1 VSGHRLLHVV
11 HDFLPRHRA
20 GVEIYAAAL
29 CRELSRRH
37 HVTVLATDYDPSA
50 RHGELTWRV
59 HDGLPVVEIRNNWVG
74 GRFDLSYRS
83 DAINARIEQVLETV
97 QPHVVHVHS
106 LLNLSFD
113 LPALAQRRGIKVV
126 TTLHDY
132 TLVCPSGGQRLH
144 RAESH
149 ICHDIDVH
157 RCARCFPTTVFHTKL
172 TVGRMMRGGGRN
184 TFLGR
189 AASWL
194 HQRVP
199 RMTRAAAARA
209 TQVAPVRVVAD
220 DIVRRL
226 DAAKDAMANVNLLV
240 SPSAS
245 LAAECHRLGVAAD
258 RITVSD
264 YGFVGSQMAG
274 GGMPGLKPR
283 PTSGAVPGL
292 SSRPTSGAMPGL
304 NSRTT
309 SGAMP
314 GLKPRPTSTG
324 AAGRPLRV
332 GYVGSLVWHK
342 GVHVLISALQ
352 RLAPQRVQLSIHG
365 DPALD
370 PGYTADL
377 RAQSSGLPVSFHGP
391 FEPTQCAEV
400 YENLDVLAVP
410 SLWLENSPLVIHEA
424 LMAGV
429 PVIAS
434 EIGGIPGLISHEV
447 NGLLVAPGSV
457 EALAGALDRLA
468 ADRGLLDRLRQA
480 PHHVRSI
487 EDDAAEWEARY
498 AEVLAV
504 AGTL

>member
-20 GVEIYAAAL
+20 GVEIYTAAL

-37 HVTVLATDYDPSA
+37 HVTLLTSDYDPSA

-59 HDGLPVVEIRNNWVG
+59 HDGLPVVEIRNNWEG
-74 GRFDLSYRS
+74 DSFDVSYRS

-113 LPALAQRRGIKVV
+113 LPAMAQRRGIKVV

-149 ICHDIDVH
+149 VCHDIDVH
-157 RCARCFPTTVFHTKL
+157 RCARCFPTTDFHTKL
-172 TVGRMMRGGGRN
+172 TVGRMMRRGGRDSI
-184 TFLGR
+184 LGR

-194 HQRVP
+194 HQRAP
-199 RMTRAAAARA
+199 RITKAAAARA
-209 TQVAPVRVVAD
+209 TRVAPVRVAAD

-226 DAAKDAMANVNLLV
+226 DAAKAAMSNVNLLV
-240 SPSAS
+240 APSAS

-258 RITVSD
+258 RITVAD
-264 YGFVGSQMAG
+264 YGFVSPPPAFTGRGFLGRRSATREG
-274 GGMPGLKPR
+274 DSPGM
-283 PTSGAVPGL
+283 VP
-292 SSRPTSGAMPGL
+292 P
-304 NSRTT
+304 
-309 SGAMP
+309 
-314 GLKPRPTSTG
+314 
-324 AAGRPLRV
+324 AGRPLRV

-342 GVHVLISALQ
+342 GVHVLIGALQ
-352 RLAPQRVQLSIHG
+352 RLAPERVQLSVHG

-370 PGYTADL
+370 PGYAADL
-377 RAQSSGLPVSFHGP
+377 RAQASGLSVGFRGP
-391 FEPTQCAEV
+391 FEPAHCAEV
-400 YENLDVLAVP
+400 YENLDVLVVP

-424 LMAGV
+424 LLAGV
-429 PVIAS
+429 PVIGS
-434 EIGGIPGLISHEV
+434 EIGGIPGLIRHEV
-447 NGLLVAPGSV
+447 NGLLVQPGSV
-457 EALAGALDRLA
+457 DALARALERLA
-468 ADRGLLDRLRQA
+468 ADRGLLDRLRQP
-480 PHHVRSI
+480 PHGVKRI

-498 AEVLAV
+498 AQVV